1 MLPGGESEFCNF
13 VSKVIF
19 GGEGAI
25 AGVRVEGEDECE
37 RGDDDDE
44 GTGCG
49 VDGGLVLTDLPFQ
62 GSVRVERQG
71 CVESGSSVCDTCVL
85 LACCL
90 ILYLRVEGVH
100 SMLPGAPASFVC
112 SSAVL

>member
-19 GGEGAI
+19 GRGEGAI

-49 VDGGLVLTDLPFQ
+49 VDGRLILTDLPFQ

-71 CVESGSSVCDTCVL
+71 
-85 LACCL
+85 
-90 ILYLRVEGVH
+90 LR
-100 SMLPGAPASFVC
+100 
-112 SSAVL
+112 